1 MFGVESVLT
10 LAPALRK
17 RRLRQ
22 SCTYTTDTCKT
33 YKYYNVN
40 RFLKGSVLLW
50 CGAAKNPP
58 MNVFLA
64 PIIEEVNK
72 LYTKGTTCM
81 HMLLTMC
88 TSGHK

>member
-1 MFGVESVLT
+1 M
-10 LAPALRK
+10 
-17 RRLRQ
+17 
-22 SCTYTTDTCKT
+22 
-33 YKYYNVN
+33 N
-40 RFLKGSVLLW
+40 RFLKENVLLVGMW
-50 CGAAKNPP
+50 YGAAKNPP

-72 LYTKGTTCM
+72 LYTEGTTCM